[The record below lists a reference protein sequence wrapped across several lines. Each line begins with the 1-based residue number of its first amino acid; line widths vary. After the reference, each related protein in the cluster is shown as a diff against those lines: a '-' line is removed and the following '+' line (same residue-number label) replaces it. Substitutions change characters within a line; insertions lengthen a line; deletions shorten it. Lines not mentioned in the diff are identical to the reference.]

1 MQHDIG
7 IYIAHAGF
15 FASFVIAR
23 RIAAMAPRDQGEARV
38 VASQAATAPA
48 SRTLFVI
55 HVGAFCLLYFGI
67 AAAVFGR
74 QPRLLF
80 PAQITIGALLIAVGA
95 VLSCWTLLYFRS
107 WRFRAEIGVGHE
119 LATGGPF
126 RILRHP
132 IYLSLT
138 LLALGTA
145 FWHPTPFIWV
155 SFVIVALL
163 SDLRARAEEN
173 LLLRVYGEA
182 YTKYCERTRRFIP
195 AVY

>member
-1 MQHDIG
+1 MQHDLG

-15 FASFVIAR
+15 FLSFVIVR
-23 RIAAMAPRDQGEARV
+23 RIAARASRDRGGTPV
-38 VASQAATAPA
+38 VASEAATAPA
-48 SRTLFVI
+48 SRILFVT
-55 HVGAFCLLYFGI
+55 HVGAFFLLYFGI
-67 AAAVFGR
+67 AAAVFGPP
-74 QPRLLF
+74 PRLLF
-80 PAQITIGALLIAVGA
+80 LPQIVVGALLIAVGA

-107 WRFRAEIGVGHE
+107 WRFRAAIGVGHE

-145 FWHPTPFIWV
+145 LWHATPFIWV
-155 SFVIVALL
+155 SFAIVAIV
-163 SDLRARAEEN
+163 SDLRARAEET
-173 LLLRVYGEA
+173 LLLRVYGVTYA
-182 YTKYCERTRRFIP
+182 KYCERTRRFIP